1 MRGMLHSLLQITK
14 IILFIIVLPWV
25 LAIFITD
32 YLYWDLAQGIVLWM
46 SLLLIA
52 LLLMLKLK
60 R

>member
-1 MRGMLHSLLQITK
+1 MLHSLLQITK